1 MNVPE
6 RCDAAGPVRTFS
18 TDGMA
23 GSRRIEFWNEVVCN
37 TFTALTVNAPL
48 EDFNGRMRHLEL
60 ADMRLAVADSS
71 PAIVTH
77 SRAQA
82 SRCQDAYFMLHL
94 QLSGHSFNQQ
104 TGRETTLSPGC
115 LTLFDSTRPYSV
127 AFSHPTSI
135 LVARIPR
142 SLMRQYVTCPEAL
155 TLIPLSSSNPAVCL
169 AARFMRDL
177 WRKAPA
183 LTNLPAERHINEGLM
198 SLIAAAY
205 ASTRAAK
212 VDGSPHA
219 AVVRIRLLEHIE
231 TNLRNPELTPAAI
244 ARMGHVSTRYLHL
257 LFKQQGETV
266 RRYVQRRRLEECA
279 RVLRD
284 RLRDSKSVTEIAC
297 EQGFNST
304 SQFCRAFREH
314 YGVTP
319 TEYRTLPHLS
329 GSA

>member
-1 MNVPE
+1 VNVPE
-6 RCDAAGPVRTFS
+6 RCGAAGPVRTFS

-37 TFTALTVNAPL
+37 TFTPLTVNAPT
-48 EDFNGRMRHLEL
+48 EDFNARMRHLEL

-104 TGRETTLSPGC
+104 TGREATLSPGC

-142 SLMRQYVTCPEAL
+142 SLMRQYVACPEAL
-155 TLIPLSSSNPAVCL
+155 TLIPLSSASPAISL

-177 WRKAPA
+177 WRKAA
-183 LTNLPAERHINEGLM
+183 AVTSLAAERHLNEGLM

-205 ASTRAAK
+205 ASTGAAK
-212 VDGSPHA
+212 VEGSPHA

-257 LFKQQGETV
+257 LFKQQGESV

-319 TEYRTLPHLS
+319 TEYRTLPHVS
-329 GSA
+329 GCA

>member
-6 RCDAAGPVRTFS
+6 RCGTPGPIRTFS
-18 TDGMA
+18 TDGVT
-23 GSRRIEFWNEVVCN
+23 GGKRIEFWNEVVCN
-37 TFTALTVNAPL
+37 TFTPLTVSAPS
-48 EDFNGRMRHLEL
+48 EDFQGRMRHLEL
-60 ADMRLAVADSS
+60 ADIRLAVADST

-77 SRAQA
+77 SRAQV

-94 QLSGHSFNQQ
+94 QLSGRSFNQQ
-104 TGRETTLSPGC
+104 TGREVTLSPGG
-115 LTLFDSTRPYSV
+115 LTLFDSTRPYTV
-127 AFSHPTSI
+127 AFSHSTSI

-142 SLMRQYVTCPEAL
+142 SLMREYVTCPEAL
-155 TLIPLSSSNPAVCL
+155 TLIPLSSSNPAIGL

-177 WRKAPA
+177 WRKSAAVTSQPA
-183 LTNLPAERHINEGLM
+183 ARHINEGLM

-205 ASTRAAK
+205 ASTREAK
-212 VDGSPHA
+212 VEGSPHA

-231 TNLRNPELTPAAI
+231 TNLRNPDLTPAAI
-244 ARMGHVSTRYLHL
+244 ARMGHVSTRYVHL
-257 LFKQQGETV
+257 LFKQQGESV

-319 TEYRTLPHLS
+319 TEYRTLPHVAA
-329 GSA
+329 SA

>member
-1 MNVPE
+1 MNVPD
-6 RCDAAGPVRTFS
+6 RCAAAGPVRTFS
-18 TDGMA
+18 TDGVA
-23 GSRRIEFWNEVVCN
+23 GGRRIEFWNEVVCN
-37 TFTALTVNAPL
+37 TFTPLTVNAPS
-48 EDFNGRMRHLEL
+48 ENFNGRMRHLEL
-60 ADMRLAVADSS
+60 ADIRLAVADST
-71 PAIVTH
+71 PAMVTH
-77 SRAQA
+77 SRAQV

-104 TGRETTLSPGC
+104 TGREATLSPGC

-127 AFSHPTSI
+127 AFSHSTSI

-142 SLMRQYVTCPEAL
+142 SLMREYVTCPEAL
-155 TLIPLSSSNPAVCL
+155 TLIPLSSSNPGIWL

-177 WRKAPA
+177 WRKSAAVTSQPA
-183 LTNLPAERHINEGLM
+183 ARHINEGLM

-205 ASTRAAK
+205 ASTRGAK
-212 VDGSPHA
+212 VEGSPHA
-219 AVVRIRLLEHIE
+219 AGVRIRLLELIE
-231 TNLRNPELTPAAI
+231 SNLRNPDLTPAVI

-257 LFKQQGETV
+257 LFEQQGESV

-304 SQFCRAFREH
+304 SQFCRAFRER

-319 TEYRTLPHLS
+319 TEYRTLPHVV

>member
-6 RCDAAGPVRTFS
+6 RCGTVGSVRTFS
-18 TDGMA
+18 TAGMA
-23 GSRRIEFWNEVVCN
+23 GGRRIEFWNEVVCN
-37 TFTALTVNAPL
+37 TFTPLTVNAPS
-48 EDFNGRMRHLEL
+48 EDFEGRMRHLEL
-60 ADMRLAVADSS
+60 ADLRLAVADSS

-94 QLSGHSFNQQ
+94 QLSGHSFNRQ
-104 TGRETTLSPGC
+104 TGREVTLSPGS

-135 LVARIPR
+135 LVTRIPR
-142 SLMRQYVTCPEAL
+142 SLMREYVTCPEAL
-155 TLIPLSSSNPAVCL
+155 TMIPLASSNPAIWL
-169 AARFMRDL
+169 TARFIRDL
-177 WRKAPA
+177 WRKSAA
-183 LTNLPAERHINEGLM
+183 VASQPAERHITEGLM
-198 SLIAAAY
+198 NLIAAAY
-205 ASTRAAK
+205 ASTQGAR
-212 VDGSPHA
+212 VEGSPHA
-219 AVVRIRLLEHIE
+219 AVVRIRLLELIE
-231 TNLRNPELTPAAI
+231 SNLRNPDLTPATI
-244 ARMGHVSTRYLHL
+244 ARMGHVSTRYVHL
-257 LFKQQGETV
+257 LFEQQGESV

-304 SQFCRAFREH
+304 SQFCRAFRER

-319 TEYRTLPHLS
+319 TEYRTLPHVA
-329 GSA
+329 GFA

>member
-6 RCDAAGPVRTFS
+6 RCGTAGPVRTFS

-23 GSRRIEFWNEVVCN
+23 GGRRIEFWNEVVCN
-37 TFTALTVNAPL
+37 TFTPLTVNAPS
-48 EDFNGRMRHLEL
+48 EEFQGRMRHLEL
-60 ADMRLAVADSS
+60 ADIRLAVADST
-71 PAIVTH
+71 PALVTH
-77 SRAQA
+77 SRAQV

-94 QLSGHSFNQQ
+94 QLSGQSFNQQ
-104 TGRETTLSPGC
+104 TGREVTLSPGS

-142 SLMRQYVTCPEAL
+142 SLMREYVTCPEAL
-155 TLIPLSSSNPAVCL
+155 TLLPLSASSPTVEL

-177 WRKAPA
+177 WRKAAAVSSQPA
-183 LTNLPAERHINEGLM
+183 ARHLNQGLM
-198 SLIAAAY
+198 NLIAAAY
-205 ASTRAAK
+205 ASTGGAK
-212 VDGSPHA
+212 VEGSPHA

-231 TNLRNPELTPAAI
+231 ANLRNPDLTPATI

-257 LFKQQGETV
+257 LFKQQGESV

-279 RVLRD
+279 RILRD
-284 RLRDSKSVTEIAC
+284 RSRDSKSVTDIAC

-319 TEYRTLPHLS
+319 TDYRALLR
-329 GSA
+329 

>member
-6 RCDAAGPVRTFS
+6 RCGTAGSVRTFS

-23 GSRRIEFWNEVVCN
+23 GGRRIEFWNEVVCN
-37 TFTALTVNAPL
+37 TFTPLTVNAPG
-48 EDFNGRMRHLEL
+48 ESFQGRMRHLEL
-60 ADMRLAVADSS
+60 ADIRLAIADSS
-71 PAIVTH
+71 PSVVTH
-77 SRAQA
+77 SRAQV
-82 SRCQDAYFMLHL
+82 SRCPDAYFMLHL
-94 QLSGHSFNQQ
+94 QLSGCSFNQQ
-104 TGRETTLSPGC
+104 TGREATLSPGS

-127 AFSHPTSI
+127 AFSQPTSI

-142 SLMRQYVTCPEAL
+142 ALMREYVTCPEAL
-155 TLIPLSSSNPAVCL
+155 TLIPLSSSNPAVWL
-169 AARFMRDL
+169 TARFLRDL
-177 WRKAPA
+177 WRTSAA
-183 LTNLPAERHINEGLM
+183 VTSQPAERHINEGLM

-205 ASTRAAK
+205 ASTRGAR
-212 VDGSPHA
+212 VEGSPHA
-219 AVVRIRLLEHIE
+219 AGVRIRLLEHIE

-244 ARMGHVSTRYLHL
+244 ARMGNVSTRYLHL
-257 LFKQQGETV
+257 LFKHQGESV

-304 SQFCRAFREH
+304 SQFCRAFRER

-319 TEYRTLPHLS
+319 TEYRTLPQVA
-329 GSA
+329 GSV

>member
-1 MNVPE
+1 VNVPE
-6 RCDAAGPVRTFS
+6 RCGTAGPVRTFS

-23 GSRRIEFWNEVVCN
+23 GGRRIEFWNEVVCN
-37 TFTALTVNAPL
+37 TFTPLTVNAPS
-48 EDFNGRMRHLEL
+48 EEFQGRMRHLEL
-60 ADMRLAVADSS
+60 ADIRLAVADSTA
-71 PAIVTH
+71 AIVTH
-77 SRAQA
+77 SRAQV

-104 TGRETTLSPGC
+104 TGREVTLSPGS
-115 LTLFDSTRPYSV
+115 LTLFDSTRPYSL

-142 SLMRQYVTCPEAL
+142 SLMREYVTCPEAL
-155 TLIPLSSSNPAVCL
+155 TLIPLSASSPTVEL

-177 WRKAPA
+177 WRKSAAVSSQPA
-183 LTNLPAERHINEGLM
+183 ARHLNQGLM
-198 SLIAAAY
+198 NLIAAAY
-205 ASTRAAK
+205 ASTGGAK
-212 VDGSPHA
+212 VEGSPHA

-231 TNLRNPELTPAAI
+231 ANLRNPDLTPATI

-257 LFKQQGETV
+257 LFKQQGESV

-279 RVLRD
+279 RILRD
-284 RLRDSKSVTEIAC
+284 RSRDSKSVTDIAC

-319 TEYRTLPHLS
+319 TDYRALLR
-329 GSA
+329 